1 MMPAMPRSLPVR
13 PDVLPH
19 DLAALRQLAD
29 QAFSRA
35 AGAPLVG
42 GNAVR
47 ILRDAAENYP
57 AWEAAIEQ
65 ARSTIHLE
73 MYIVHRDRV
82 GRRFVDLLAR
92 RAREGITVRVVYD
105 WWGCGTGPLLGLFRP
120 LIKAGGQVRPFNPP
134 TVTTILGWV
143 RRDHRKLLV
152 VDGRVAYISG
162 LCIGRMWE
170 GDPTRGTAP
179 WRDTGVEV
187 TGPAVGHAEA
197 AFTESWQLTGGRMPR
212 LGGPTVE
219 SPEETGSVNLRI
231 IPTEPFTA
239 RLLRVDLLATALA
252 RRTLWITDA
261 YFIDHGP
268 YLEALRRTARDGVDV
283 RLLLPQGSDIGW
295 TVPASRT
302 LYRTLLEAG
311 VRIFEWNGSM
321 IHAKTAVADG
331 RWARIGSSNLNVTSW
346 FGNWELDVAIEDATV
361 AGTLAEHYL
370 QDLSHSTEIVLTGK
384 RRTRSV
390 RGASPRARTRRAVR
404 SVSGVGSSLGAV
416 VTGSRRLEDFEVL
429 PLVGAGLLLVAV
441 AVLAYL
447 RPVVLAWPL
456 ALLAVWTGLGFLGE
470 AVRLWRSRRHG

>member
-1 MMPAMPRSLPVR
+1 MRPMPRALPVR
-13 PDVLPH
+13 PGALPR
-19 DLAALRQLAD
+19 DLAALRQMAD

-42 GNAVR
+42 GNDVR

-57 AWEAAIEQ
+57 AWEAAIER

-73 MYIVHRDRV
+73 MYIIHRDRV

-92 RAREGITVRVVYD
+92 RAREGVTVRVVYD

-120 LIKAGGQVRPFNPP
+120 LTKAGGEARPFNPP
-134 TVTTILGWV
+134 TVTTVLGWV

-152 VDGRVAYISG
+152 VDGRVAYVSG

-170 GDPTRGTAP
+170 GDPRGGRAP
-179 WRDTGVEV
+179 WRDTGVEIR
-187 TGPAVGHAEA
+187 GPAVSHAEA
-197 AFTESWQLTGGRMPR
+197 AFADSWQLTGGRMPHP
-212 LGGPTVE
+212 GGPTVE
-219 SPEETGSVNLRI
+219 HPEEAGTVNLRL

-239 RLLRVDLLATALA
+239 RLLRVDLLAAAMA

-268 YLEALRRTARDGVDV
+268 YLEALRRAARDGVDV

-311 VRIFEWNGSM
+311 VRIFEWSGPM
-321 IHAKTAVADG
+321 VHAKTAVADG

-346 FGNWELDVAIEDATV
+346 FGNWELDVAIEDADV
-361 AGTLAEHYL
+361 AGMLAEHYAE
-370 QDLSHSTEIVLTGK
+370 DLAQATEIVLTEK
-384 RRTRSV
+384 RRPKQV
-390 RGASPRARTRRAVR
+390 RPVPPKVRARRAVR
-404 SVSGVGSSLGAV
+404 AVSGVGSSLGAV
-416 VTGSRRLEDFEVL
+416 VTGSRRLEDFEVV
-429 PLVGAGLLLVAV
+429 PLVGAGVLLIA
-441 AVLAYL
+441 LATLGFL
-447 RPVVLAWPL
+447 RPVLLAWPL
-456 ALLAVWTGLGFLGE
+456 AFLTVWTGLSFLGE
-470 AVRLWRSRRHG
+470 AVKLWRARRRR